1 MKVTGLPP
9 LQDPR
14 TGWKTLEICYNSYLL
29 THASSSFSAMNKT
42 YVVGFCG
49 EVCVYIQRKTILNN
63 TWDINKVY
71 L

>member
-42 YVVGFCG
+42 YVVGFVVKY
-49 EVCVYIQRKTILNN
+49 VCIYKE
-63 TWDINKVY
+63 KPF
-71 L
+71 